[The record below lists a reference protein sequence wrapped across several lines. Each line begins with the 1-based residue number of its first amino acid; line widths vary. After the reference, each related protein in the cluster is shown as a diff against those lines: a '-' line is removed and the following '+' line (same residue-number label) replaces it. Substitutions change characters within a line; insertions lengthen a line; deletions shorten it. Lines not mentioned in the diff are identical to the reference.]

1 MANPDWQCGRSGI
14 AAFRVEFFHLTKCV
28 QPLSRWIHLLPLMI
42 PISLKNIQSQGECN
56 QECVCWHSLWP
67 PYIDELDCSDRAQA
81 PQSSPTPTTNLHR
94 NRLYQVLQ
102 PHPTQ
107 IIPFPFPS
115 ISTFTKTLQKNYFFS
130 LENCTDNLI
139 IHKLEF
145 VHKERRELSYSFFSF
160 LLINTAKKMAEEV
173 SDLTMWNLL
182 QSDYQLSG
190 AQCW

>member
-1 MANPDWQCGRSGI
+1 
-14 AAFRVEFFHLTKCV
+14 
-28 QPLSRWIHLLPLMI
+28 MI

-56 QECVCWHSLWP
+56 QECVCGHSLWS

-94 NRLYQVLQ
+94 NRQYQVLQ

-115 ISTFTKTLQKNYFFS
+115 ISTFAKTLQKSIIFF
-130 LENCTDNLI
+130 LVKKIAQNFI

-145 VHKERRELSYSFFSF
+145 LEESFMLILSFPF
-160 LLINTAKKMAEEV
+160 
-173 SDLTMWNLL
+173 D
-182 QSDYQLSG
+182 
-190 AQCW
+190 